1 MRQSK
6 KSKLLPHIFIS
17 MYETDRSGV
26 WSYETNYL
34 GGPSISFLAPKLPL
48 SVLSDK
54 LAGVYCLL
62 LDVLDSVPPVPVGP
76 SGLPVPMSDVK
87 EPEQYELK

>member
-17 MYETDRSGV
+17 MYETDRRGV
-26 WSYETNYL
+26 WSYKTNYA
-34 GGPSISFLAPKLPL
+34 GGPSIDFLAPKLPL

-62 LDVLDSVPPVPVGP
+62 LDVLDSVPPVPVNPNGLLGP
-76 SGLPVPMSDVK
+76 TSDAK
-87 EPEQYELK
+87 ELEQYELK